1 MHSEITLLSLL
12 CCNGH
17 LCEAQNKR
25 MASVD
30 RQRAGAG
37 KRSGNWRAELSRRA
51 NACANHSR
59 RQASQ
64 GKHQSGAPQAFLNGT
79 PFKFKCYGPLN
90 DLKRFVQRMP
100 IWPMSAR
107 RCYSCALV
115 AAAHSHTRAR
125 ARLISIARQLPERL
139 LASALPVADALPSC
153 WSALRRYVQCSRAV
167 CGHGEDAANV
177 SLLHRVDTS
186 SGCAQPLGP
195 QRSPPLLAHVP
206 VCTAPPLPARADGS
220 AAFWPAS
227 SCGHA
232 AHARDRARLVCLLPA
247 AAPPAPHQPC
257 TPG

>member
-1 MHSEITLLSLL
+1 
-12 CCNGH
+12 
-17 LCEAQNKR
+17 
-25 MASVD
+25 
-30 RQRAGAG
+30 
-37 KRSGNWRAELSRRA
+37 
-51 NACANHSR
+51 
-59 RQASQ
+59 
-64 GKHQSGAPQAFLNGT
+64 
-79 PFKFKCYGPLN
+79 
-90 DLKRFVQRMP
+90 MP

-139 LASALPVADALPSC
+139 PASALPVADALPSC

-206 VCTAPPLPARADGS
+206 VCTAPPLPARAVAS
-220 AAFWPAS
+220 AARL
-227 SCGHA
+227 
-232 AHARDRARLVCLLPA
+232 ARISLRARRACARSRATSLLPA
-247 AAPPAPHQPC
+247 CCFPSCALLHPCSRWLTLFYFGAQIYSYSGAAYPFPPPSSPPPPC
-257 TPG
+257 PPPSPPLPPPEPP

>member
-1 MHSEITLLSLL
+1 ML
-12 CCNGH
+12 
-17 LCEAQNKR
+17 R
-25 MASVD
+25 
-30 RQRAGAG
+30 
-37 KRSGNWRAELSRRA
+37 
-51 NACANHSR
+51 
-59 RQASQ
+59 
-64 GKHQSGAPQAFLNGT
+64 P
-79 PFKFKCYGPLN
+79 
-90 DLKRFVQRMP
+90 LKRFEKVRSRMP

-115 AAAHSHTRAR
+115 AAAHSHARAR

-206 VCTAPPLPARADGS
+206 VCTAPPLPARAVAS
-220 AAFWPAS
+220 ACCFQ
-227 SCGHA
+227 
-232 AHARDRARLVCLLPA
+232 ARICLRARRACARPRATSLPPA
-247 AAPPAPHQPC
+247 CCCPTCAAPTLHAVADFVLLLRAV
-257 TPG
+257 